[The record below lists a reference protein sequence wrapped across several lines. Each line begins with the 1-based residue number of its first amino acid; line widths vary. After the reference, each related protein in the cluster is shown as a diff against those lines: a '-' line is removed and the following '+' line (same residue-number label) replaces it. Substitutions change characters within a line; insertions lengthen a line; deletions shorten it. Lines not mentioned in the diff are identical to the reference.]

1 MDYLIPVM
9 KNDPGASHLQF
20 AFNACAL
27 ASLGNRVNSIGID
40 FHERSF
46 AEYVKALQATNAA
59 IRDPKKS
66 TSDSLLAAVLLLSM
80 FEVSHSPFPPLTEQG
95 LSLTPSPPPQNIT
108 ATKNGEY
115 AWGSHIDG
123 AIQLAR
129 ARGPNQLQS
138 KVGLQ
143 LFIAVRIQLVTPPP
157 APPLSHPPNPPQI
170 IHALSSGE
178 APPMGVDWW
187 FTSAISDHV
196 AARCQHLNLQTAAL
210 RAEVTTIMTSLAR
223 TPSNTTLILALMR
236 RAQALDAD
244 LAAWMADLPPNWRH
258 RPVHWQDQLPA
269 DESAFP
275 GRVDAYPDFWIASVW
290 NLARTARLIC
300 MSLTVRCAAWAVA
313 PVDYRT
319 TKEYA
324 AAARAAGET
333 IGDILASVPYHLGWK
348 GPPGAVDGGGGEFAC
363 GDDHSM
369 KGLAG
374 YFLTWPLG
382 CVMIQDYLTD
392 AQRKWVMGRLKYIAD
407 DLGVK
412 YAHILAQVRSLL
424 VPWWWWW

>member
-1 MDYLIPVM
+1 
-9 KNDPGASHLQF
+9 
-20 AFNACAL
+20 
-27 ASLGNRVNSIGID
+27 
-40 FHERSF
+40 
-46 AEYVKALQATNAA
+46 
-59 IRDPKKS
+59 
-66 TSDSLLAAVLLLSM
+66 
-80 FEVSHSPFPPLTEQG
+80 
-95 LSLTPSPPPQNIT
+95 
-108 ATKNGEY
+108 
-115 AWGSHIDG
+115 
-123 AIQLAR
+123 
-129 ARGPNQLQS
+129 
-138 KVGLQ
+138 
-143 LFIAVRIQLVTPPP
+143 
-157 APPLSHPPNPPQI
+157 
-170 IHALSSGE
+170 
-178 APPMGVDWW
+178 MGVDWW

-196 AARCQHLNLQTAAL
+196 AARCQHLNLQTATL

-244 LAAWMADLPPNWRH
+244 LAAWMADLPPAWRH

-300 MSLTVRCAAWAVA
+300 MSLTVRCAAWVVA

-348 GPPGAVDGGGGEFAC
+348 GPPGAESGGGGFAC

-392 AQRKWVMGRLKYIAD
+392 AQRKWVVGRLKYIAD

-412 YAHILAQVRSLL
+412 YAHILTQVRSPL
-424 VPWWWWW
+424 VVVVVVVVANVMGIASGAGAVDADPEGRHDGTAVRHVAQL